1 MKKMDLYSG
10 AKEKLKGTGRENTP
24 GKDGK
29 KFIKIDW
36 EQVKR
41 AAHMQCT
48 MEEVAGLLGISHDTL
63 ERACMQEQGKPYK
76 ELFKEWSDGGRCS
89 LRRKQ
94 WLLADKNA
102 AMAIFLGKQ
111 LLGQKDDFGL
121 NHTGNQKMEVVQY
134 GDKPM
139 GQWKEDKS
147 EETEREPENTSI

>member
-1 MKKMDLYSG
+1 MSKMEKYYG
-10 AKEKLKGTGRENTP
+10 TKEKLKGSGRENHSK
-24 GKDGK
+24 KDGP
-29 KFIKIDW
+29 KFKEIDW

-63 ERACMQEQGKPYK
+63 ERACMQIHGKPYK
-76 ELFKEWSDGGRCS
+76 QLFKDWADGGKCS

-111 LLGQKDDFGL
+111 LLGQKDDFGV
-121 NHTGNQKMEVVQY
+121 NHSGNQKMEIVQY
-134 GDKPM
+134 GDNPK
-139 GQWKEDKS
+139 GQWKEKDGEGKDEQPKDS
-147 EETEREPENTSI
+147 SV